1 MGNTQV
7 AKTAPD
13 YGPDYLSAYDSKGPH
28 HTSKPDGQLPV
39 RYAKGEGSHVVL
51 HERYHA
57 CLVIVV
63 RSIRR
68 TEGRVLCGNRLENR
82 VKFLYVYWW

>member
-39 RYAKGEGSHVVL
+39 RYAKGEGSHVVFTSDTT
-51 HERYHA
+51 
-57 CLVIVV
+57 LVLLLLFEIQVSEGPEARFSVV
-63 RSIRR
+63 TDWRI
-68 TEGRVLCGNRLENR
+68 G
-82 VKFLYVYWW
+82 